1 MSFLFFLSVSVV
13 SLFSKAKFMEPRA
26 RPRLSLFAR
35 HRVSQEDMRED
46 CGIEKQETEKNN
58 SFSQFFRVNIL
69 LRNTLQSLHHG
80 GGTCG
85 THWNNDRGF
94 V

>member
-35 HRVSQEDMRED
+35 RHRVSQEDMRED

-58 SFSQFFRVNIL
+58 LFRNSFVSTL
-69 LRNTLQSLHHG
+69 LRNTL
-80 GGTCG
+80 
-85 THWNNDRGF
+85 
-94 V
+94 

>member
-69 LRNTLQSLHHG
+69 LRNTL
-80 GGTCG
+80 
-85 THWNNDRGF
+85 
-94 V
+94 